1 MCKLVLSLLSSDQR
15 DNCLILDTSPDLH
28 MTEICC
34 VDRQEVRKQFF
45 MFCCPFSE
53 DVQDV
58 LSVKCPPF
66 MQIYFGW
73 MILEILFAFLWRMI
87 LRFATG
93 EDLMG
98 QHVSDSRT
106 CSTGGCDIT

>member
-1 MCKLVLSLLSSDQR
+1 
-15 DNCLILDTSPDLH
+15 
-28 MTEICC
+28 
-34 VDRQEVRKQFF
+34 
-45 MFCCPFSE
+45 
-53 DVQDV
+53 
-58 LSVKCPPF
+58 

-73 MILEILFAFLWRMI
+73 MILKILFAFLWRMI

-106 CSTGGCDIT
+106 RSTGGCDIT